1 MTGHTRLSLTIERC
15 IRDGGFNVGVT
26 TLINPRTGET
36 RHVVNAVDAQTR
48 ESWTVQAENRYEAIF
63 ELARQLGFDLE
74 E

>member
-1 MTGHTRLSLTIERC
+1 MTMETRLALTIE
-15 IRDGGFNVGVT
+15 NVIHDAGYNIGTT
-26 TLINPRTGET
+26 TLVDQRTGET
-36 RHVVNAVDAQTR
+36 RYVVNAVDAKSR